1 MNKEIIDKF
10 LRNECS
16 QEEEQ
21 EVYEYFLNSNEE
33 SIEKVSKSVWDNS
46 KVNSE
51 VEPGK
56 SRLFQEILSD
66 IKNDNEVPVI
76 AMDQNVIYSN
86 ESTQRRAGV
95 SKKWLSVA
103 AVFLIALGI
112 SYTLFDLNPPKENS
126 VVVASDIEKINSSGH
141 RSKIVMRDGTKI
153 FLNAESKI
161 SYSDEKYGTELREI
175 YLEGEAY
182 FEVAKNANLPFIVNT
197 KKLSTT
203 ALGTAFNV
211 RAFDDETSSQISL
224 AEGSVSVSSLEGG
237 KYNQAQKMI
246 LLPDEEAQLNDG
258 NLIKR
263 KFDSERV
270 LSWKDGIIY
279 FNETDFT
286 DAVRVLERWYNVKF
300 EINNVK
306 NISSL
311 KGTGTFKNE
320 SLENVLKALSYSLQF
335 NYSIDGNNVNINF

>member
-10 LRNECS
+10 LRNECT

-21 EVYEYFLNSNEE
+21 EVYKYFLNSKEA
-33 SIEKVSKSVWDNS
+33 SIEGISKSVWDNTEDNTEIES
-46 KVNSE
+46 
-51 VEPGK
+51 GK
-56 SRLFQEILSD
+56 SRLFQEIVNE
-66 IKNDNEVPVI
+66 IRNEKEVPVI
-76 AMDQNVIYSN
+76 AMRQNVVDFS
-86 ESTQRRAGV
+86 ESSEKKVAI

-103 AVFLIALGI
+103 AVVLIAMGI
-112 SYTLFDLNPPKENS
+112 SYTLFDINPPVEPPT
-126 VVVASDIEKINSSGH
+126 VAVSTIEKVNSSGH

-161 SYSDEKYGTELREI
+161 SYSDEKYGVELREI

-182 FEVAKNANLPFIVNT
+182 FEVAKNADVPFIVKT

-203 ALGTAFNV
+203 ALGTAFNI
-211 RAFDDETSSQISL
+211 RAFNDESSSQISL
-224 AEGSVSVSSLEGG
+224 AEGKVKVSKIDGNNSNSNE
-237 KYNQAQKMI
+237 NI
-246 LLPDEEAQLNDG
+246 FLLPDEEVQLNQD

-263 KFDSERV
+263 KFNTDKV

-300 EINNVK
+300 ELNNTG

-335 NYSIDGNNVNINF
+335 KYTIDNNIVNINF

>member
-1 MNKEIIDKF
+1 MDKEIIDKF
-10 LRNECS
+10 LRNECT

-21 EVYEYFLNSNEE
+21 MVYEYLLNSDDEE
-33 SIEKVSKSVWDNS
+33 SILMISQSVWNNPEESAEIAGS
-46 KVNSE
+46 KT
-51 VEPGK
+51 
-56 SRLFQEILSD
+56 RLFQEIVDD
-66 IKNDNEVPVI
+66 IRNEREVPVVSI
-76 AMDQNVIYSN
+76 NQNV
-86 ESTQRRAGV
+86 ESVKSPEKRVRV

-103 AVFLIALGI
+103 AVVLIALGI
-112 SYTLFDLNPPKENS
+112 SYTLFDLNPPVE
-126 VVVASDIEKINSSGH
+126 VPVAATSNIEKVNSSGH

-161 SYSDEKYGTELREI
+161 SYSDEKYGVELREI

-182 FEVAKNANLPFIVNT
+182 FEVAKNADIPFIVKT

-211 RAFDDETSSQISL
+211 RAFNDENSSQVSL
-224 AEGSVSVSSLEGG
+224 AEGKVKVSRIDGDTPNSDENIFL
-237 KYNQAQKMI
+237 M
-246 LLPDEEAQLNDG
+246 PDEEIQLNED

-263 KFDSERV
+263 KFDTDRV

-279 FNETDFT
+279 FKETGFT

-300 EINNVK
+300 EINNIK
-306 NISSL
+306 DISSL

-335 NYSIDGNNVNINF
+335 KYTIDDNTVNINF

>member
-16 QEEEQ
+16 QEEEK
-21 EVYEYFLNSNEE
+21 EVYEYFLNSNEA
-33 SIEKVSKSVWDNS
+33 SIEEISKVIWDNP
-46 KVNSE
+46 KVNTEMES
-51 VEPGK
+51 GK

-66 IKNDNEVPVI
+66 IKNDKDVPVI

-86 ESTQRRAGV
+86 KSTERKVGM

-103 AVFLIALGI
+103 AVVLIALGI
-112 SYTLFDLNPPKENS
+112 SFTLFDINPPEETP
-126 VVVASDIEKINSSGH
+126 VVAAANIEKVNSSGH
-141 RSKIVMRDGTKI
+141 RSKIVMRDGTRI

-161 SYSDEKYGTELREI
+161 SYSDEKYGKELREI

-182 FEVAKNANLPFIVNT
+182 FEVAKNANVPFIVNT

-224 AEGSVSVSSLEGG
+224 AEGSVSVSSLEES
-237 KYNQAQKMI
+237 KSNQAQKMI

-263 KFDSERV
+263 KFDSDRV

-279 FNETDFT
+279 FNETDFA

-335 NYSIDGNNVNINF
+335 KYSIDGNNVNINF